1 MPSHGQHRDRR
12 PHTRVDRGPSGA
24 NRPPADGP
32 VVNVA
37 KRIREFLTRGRGK
50 GLVIQE
56 FSRPPPHQSSFL
68 RPTEGLSPKADLQGS
83 SIGGPQ
89 ADRRGT
95 PSRFEGGSMKKTS
108 FAGVALITLVA
119 AASGGGAQETAR
131 VAVSPESKLWI
142 EGTSNLHGWSCKATT
157 LDAAVELDAAAAAQL
172 NVAPPKAL
180 KKVQVKV
187 PVKSI
192 KCGHGG
198 MDDNVYKALKAEE
211 NPAIS
216 YILATFEAVPGEAK
230 DSFMLHTIG
239 TLTIAGKE
247 NKVSM
252 YVTATRLAAG
262 SVKATGRVPIKM
274 TDFGIKPPTA
284 IFGRLKPGDEVKV
297 NFELS

>member
-1 MPSHGQHRDRR
+1 MR
-12 PHTRVDRGPSGA
+12 
-24 NRPPADGP
+24 
-32 VVNVA
+32 
-37 KRIREFLTRGRGK
+37 
-50 GLVIQE
+50 
-56 FSRPPPHQSSFL
+56 
-68 RPTEGLSPKADLQGS
+68 
-83 SIGGPQ
+83 
-89 ADRRGT
+89 
-95 PSRFEGGSMKKTS
+95 KTS
-108 FAGVALITLVA
+108 FAGVVLITLAVA
-119 AASGGGAQETAR
+119 AAGAQETAR

-157 LDAAVELDAAAAAQL
+157 LDAAVEIDAAAAAQL
-172 NVAPPKAL
+172 TAAAPKAL

-198 MDDNVYKALKAEE
+198 MDDNLYKALKADET
-211 NPAIS
+211 PDIS

-252 YVTATRLAAG
+252 DVVATRLADG
-262 SVKATGRVPIKM
+262 SVKATGMVPIKM

-284 IFGRLKPGDEVKV
+284 IFGRLKTGDEVKV
-297 NFELS
+297 NFELSVGARAIAAANGQP